1 MTLPPPAYARGGG
14 KIIAA
19 ELAKVGVDAKIEN
32 VEWAQWLSGVY
43 KDKNFDLTI
52 ISHVEPM
59 DLMIYADPNYYF
71 QYDSQ
76 AFRDIMQ
83 KANTTLDPQMRK
95 KYLGEAQM
103 QLATDAVNAS
113 SSNWRRSPSR
123 TRS

>member
-1 MTLPPPAYARGGG
+1 
-14 KIIAA
+14 
-19 ELAKVGVDAKIEN
+19 
-32 VEWAQWLSGVY
+32 QWLSGVY

-83 KANTTLDPQMRK
+83 KANTTLDPQMRN

-103 QLATDAVNAS
+103 QLATDAVNVFLFQLAQITVA
-113 SSNWRRSPSR
+113 NAKLKGLWKDSPVFANDMSVVYWE
-123 TRS
+123 